1 MQTERISGNS
11 EGQGHAKVGGV
22 YRASH
27 QEEGKWAETGV
38 SVISGM

>member
-1 MQTERISGNS
+1 MGGDWCVSHQWNVKG
-11 EGQGHAKVGGV
+11 GGV

-38 SVISGM
+38 SIISGM